1 MPQRPALRHG
11 FLILIAVKEELGLS
25 YHAVGTAQLC
35 EHVIERHDL
44 RHGVR
49 GPCLLAVPKG
59 GIRNMN
65 IPSQQIRRIEVLHDE
80 MKKQKL
86 DIRHQI
92 EKLQLE
98 KQTMMK
104 NYQVDKTA
112 LFKLVDEMHALKL
125 QKKKKWL
132 EFKLNMRKEM
142 TPAQFEKVR
151 ELHAKMK
158 GKHRKKG

>member
-1 MPQRPALRHG
+1 MKKVALLAAMAVSMLALSAWAGHG
-11 FLILIAVKEELGLS
+11 HKHGKHGKHGHHKMHSPEKMKETLKQAGLS
-25 YHAVGTAQLC
+25 
-35 EHVIERHDL
+35 D
-44 RHGVR
+44 
-49 GPCLLAVPKG
+49 
-59 GIRNMN
+59 
-65 IPSQQIRRIEVLHDE
+65 QQIRRIEVLHDE